1 MGEDVKWA
9 LGIAVTA
16 LVLVA
21 FLPLVPVVLVPGPW
35 KTRGRVRDRNP
46 PLEGPSGPSVFC
58 PGELRCFYRDTR
70 RWEAHHW
77 YDGQKEEIMN
87 TTASYTA
94 MGIAKYVVDKCYK
107 DNKPVSNL
115 QLQKMLY
122 FLQLTFIK
130 GYDSPLFDD
139 TFEAWQYGPVIRDVY
154 VKFSEFGGSP
164 IKMIFPDA
172 VRFENDEQED
182 FINTI
187 IEKLRGLSPWNLVR
201 VSHAK
206 GSPWDE
212 VYNRRGQD
220 KGIIPNDLI
229 VAAAKADQNG

>member
-9 LGIAVTA
+9 LDIAVTA
-16 LVLVA
+16 LVLAA
-21 FLPLVPVVLVPGPW
+21 FLPLVPVVLVLGPW
-35 KTRGRVRDRNP
+35 RTRGRARGRNP
-46 PLEGPSGPSVFC
+46 AGGPSVFC
-58 PGELRCFYRDTR
+58 PDELRCFYRERR
-70 RWEAHHW
+70 RWEAHRW

-139 TFEAWQYGPVIRDVY
+139 TFEAWQYGPVLRDVY

-220 KGIIPNDLI
+220 KGAISNDLI
-229 VAAAKADQNG
+229 VAAAKAGQNG